1 MKFPIANEGFMFIM
15 PLLIITILT
24 YIISFYWTA
33 GIFGLGLLF
42 VTWFF
47 RDPERAIPVEPNAI
61 VSPADGKI
69 TEIVSEKE
77 PINGE
82 LCKRVT
88 IFLSVFNVH
97 VNRVPI
103 SGTIEDI
110 RYNPG
115 KFLAAFNPK
124 ASMDNEQN
132 IITIKSGNVKILVK
146 QIAGLIARR
155 IVCWPKKG
163 DYYKSGQRY
172 GLIRFGSRVDVL
184 LPENTKLLVSCG
196 DKVIGGNSIIGYLIP
211 NKIKVSE

>member
-1 MKFPIANEGFMFIM
+1 MKIPLAKDGFIFIL
-15 PLLIITILT
+15 PLLIITVLMFL
-24 YIISFYWTA
+24 ISFYWATA
-33 GIFGLGLLF
+33 IFGLGFLF

-47 RDPERAIPVEPNAI
+47 RDPERRIPNEPNVI

-69 TEIVSEKE
+69 TEIVTENE
-77 PINGE
+77 PINGK

-103 SGTIEDI
+103 EGTIEDI

-132 IITIKSGNVKILVK
+132 LILINNGRTHILVK

-163 DYYKSGQRY
+163 DHYESGQRY
-172 GLIRFGSRVDVL
+172 GLIRFGSRVDIL
-184 LPENTKLLVSCG
+184 LPENTKLSITCG
-196 DKVIGGNSIIGYLIP
+196 DKVSGGKSIIGYLNP
-211 NKIKVSE
+211 N

>member
-1 MKFPIANEGFMFIM
+1 MKIPLAKDGFIFIL
-15 PLLIITILT
+15 PLLIITVLMFL
-24 YIISFYWTA
+24 ISFYWTTA
-33 GIFGLGLLF
+33 IFGLGFLF
-42 VTWFF
+42 VSWFF
-47 RDPERAIPVEPNAI
+47 RDPERRIPNEPNVI

-69 TEIVSEKE
+69 TEIITENE
-77 PINGE
+77 PINGK

-103 SGTIEDI
+103 EGTIEDI

-132 IITIKSGNVKILVK
+132 LILINNGRTHIFVK

-163 DYYKSGQRY
+163 DHYESGQRY
-172 GLIRFGSRVDVL
+172 GLIRFGSRVDIL
-184 LPENTKLLVSCG
+184 LPENTKLSITCG
-196 DKVIGGNSIIGYLIP
+196 DKVSGGKSIIGYLNP
-211 NKIKVSE
+211 N

>member
-1 MKFPIANEGFMFIM
+1 MKIPLAKDGFIFIL
-15 PLLIITILT
+15 PLLIITVLMFL
-24 YIISFYWTA
+24 ISFYWATA
-33 GIFGLGLLF
+33 IFGLGFLF

-47 RDPERAIPVEPNAI
+47 RDPERRIPKEPNVI

-69 TEIVSEKE
+69 TEIVTENE
-77 PINGE
+77 PINGK

-103 SGTIEDI
+103 EGTIEDI

-132 IITIKSGNVKILVK
+132 LILINNGRTHILVK

-163 DYYKSGQRY
+163 DHYESGQRY
-172 GLIRFGSRVDVL
+172 GLIRFGSRVDIL
-184 LPENTKLLVSCG
+184 LPENTKLSVACG
-196 DKVIGGNSIIGYLIP
+196 DKVSGGKSIIGYLNP
-211 NKIKVSE
+211 N

>member
-1 MKFPIANEGFMFIM
+1 MKIPLAKDGFIFIL
-15 PLLIITILT
+15 PLLIITVLMFL
-24 YIISFYWTA
+24 ISFYWATA
-33 GIFGLGLLF
+33 IFGLGFLF

-47 RDPERAIPVEPNAI
+47 RDPERRIPNEPNVI

-69 TEIVSEKE
+69 TEIVTENE
-77 PINGE
+77 PINGK

-103 SGTIEDI
+103 GGTIEDI

-132 IITIKSGNVKILVK
+132 LILINNGRTHIFVK

-163 DYYKSGQRY
+163 DYYESGQRY
-172 GLIRFGSRVDVL
+172 GLIRFGSRVDIL
-184 LPENTKLLVSCG
+184 LPENTKLSVAYG
-196 DKVIGGNSIIGYLIP
+196 DKVSGGKSIIGYL
-211 NKIKVSE
+211 NAN

>member
-1 MKFPIANEGFMFIM
+1 MKIPLAKDGFIFIL
-15 PLLIITILT
+15 PLLIITVLMFL
-24 YIISFYWTA
+24 ISFYWATA
-33 GIFGLGLLF
+33 IFGLGFLF

-47 RDPERAIPVEPNAI
+47 RDPERRIPNEPNVI

-69 TEIVSEKE
+69 TEIVTENE
-77 PINGE
+77 PINGK

-103 SGTIEDI
+103 GGTIEDI

-132 IITIKSGNVKILVK
+132 LILINNGRTHIFVK

-163 DYYKSGQRY
+163 DHYESGQRY
-172 GLIRFGSRVDVL
+172 GLIRFGSRVDIL
-184 LPENTKLLVSCG
+184 LPENTKLSVACG
-196 DKVIGGNSIIGYLIP
+196 DKVSGGKSIIGYL
-211 NKIKVSE
+211 NSN

>member
-1 MKFPIANEGFMFIM
+1 MKIPLAKDGFIFIL
-15 PLLIITILT
+15 PLLIITVLMFL
-24 YIISFYWTA
+24 ISFYWATA
-33 GIFGLGLLF
+33 IFGLGFLF

-47 RDPERAIPVEPNAI
+47 RDPERRIPNEPNVI

-69 TEIVSEKE
+69 TEIVTENE
-77 PINGE
+77 PINVK

-103 SGTIEDI
+103 EGTIEDI

-132 IITIKSGNVKILVK
+132 LILINNGRTHIFVK

-163 DYYKSGQRY
+163 DHYESGQRY
-172 GLIRFGSRVDVL
+172 GLIRFGSRVDIL
-184 LPENTKLLVSCG
+184 LPENTKLSVACG
-196 DKVIGGNSIIGYLIP
+196 DKVSGGKSIIGYLNP
-211 NKIKVSE
+211 N

>member
-1 MKFPIANEGFMFIM
+1 MKIPLAKDGFIFIL
-15 PLLIITILT
+15 PLLIITVLMFL
-24 YIISFYWTA
+24 ISFYWATA
-33 GIFGLGLLF
+33 IFGLGFLF

-47 RDPERAIPVEPNAI
+47 RDPERRIPNEPNVI

-69 TEIVSEKE
+69 TEIVTENES
-77 PINGE
+77 INGK

-103 SGTIEDI
+103 GGTIEDI

-132 IITIKSGNVKILVK
+132 LILINNGRTHIFVK

-163 DYYKSGQRY
+163 DYYESGQRY
-172 GLIRFGSRVDVL
+172 GLIRFGSRVDIL
-184 LPENTKLLVSCG
+184 LPENTKLSVACG
-196 DKVIGGNSIIGYLIP
+196 DKVSGGKSIIGYL
-211 NKIKVSE
+211 NSN

>member
-1 MKFPIANEGFMFIM
+1 MKIPLAKDGFIFIL
-15 PLLIITILT
+15 PLLIITVLMFL
-24 YIISFYWTA
+24 ISFYWATA
-33 GIFGLGLLF
+33 IFGLGFLF

-47 RDPERAIPVEPNAI
+47 RDPERRIPNEPNVI

-69 TEIVSEKE
+69 TEIVTENE
-77 PINGE
+77 PINGKQ
-82 LCKRVT
+82 CKRVT

-97 VNRVPI
+97 GNRVPI
-103 SGTIEDI
+103 EGTIEDI

-132 IITIKSGNVKILVK
+132 LILINNGRTHIFVK

-163 DYYKSGQRY
+163 DHYESGQRY
-172 GLIRFGSRVDVL
+172 GLIRFGSRVDIL
-184 LPENTKLLVSCG
+184 LPENTKLSVACG
-196 DKVIGGNSIIGYLIP
+196 DKVSGGKSIIGYLNP
-211 NKIKVSE
+211 N

>member
-1 MKFPIANEGFMFIM
+1 MKIPLAKEGFVFII
-15 PLLIITILT
+15 PLLVVAILMFLL
-24 YIISFYWTA
+24 SFYWVA
-33 GIFGLGLLF
+33 FFLGLGFLF

-47 RDPERAIPVEPNAI
+47 RDPERHIPNEPNVI

-69 TEIVSEKE
+69 TEIITEKE

-103 SGTIEDI
+103 AGTIEEI

-132 IITIKSGNVKILVK
+132 IILINNGKTHVFVK

-163 DYYKSGQRY
+163 DYYELGQRY
-172 GLIRFGSRVDVL
+172 GLIRFGSRVDIL
-184 LPENTKLLVSCG
+184 LPETTKLSVTCG
-196 DKVIGGNSIIGYLIP
+196 DNVSGGKSIIGYLT
-211 NKIKVSE
+211 

>member
-1 MKFPIANEGFMFIM
+1 MKIPIAKDGFIFIT
-15 PLLIITILT
+15 PLFIITILMLLL
-24 YIISFYWTA
+24 SFNWAAT
-33 GIFGLGLLF
+33 IFGLAFVF
-42 VTWFF
+42 VTSFF
-47 RDPERAIPVEPNAI
+47 RDPERCIPNEPNVI

-69 TEIVSEKE
+69 TEIVTEKE
-77 PINGE
+77 PISGQS
-82 LCKRVT
+82 CTRIT

-103 SGTIEDI
+103 EGVIEDI

-132 IITIKSGNVKILVK
+132 IILINNGTTQILVK

-172 GLIRFGSRVDVL
+172 GLIRFGSRVDIL
-184 LPENTKLLVSCG
+184 LPENTKLSIFCG
-196 DKVIGGNSIIGYLIP
+196 DRVSGGKSIIGYLSP
-211 NKIKVSE
+211 N

>member
-1 MKFPIANEGFMFIM
+1 MKIPLAKEGFVFII
-15 PLLIITILT
+15 PLLVVSIVMFLL
-24 YIISFYWTA
+24 SFYWVA
-33 GIFGLGLLF
+33 FFFGLGFLF

-47 RDPERAIPVEPNAI
+47 RDPERHIPNEPNVI

-69 TEIVSEKE
+69 TEILTEKE

-103 SGTIEDI
+103 AGTIEEI

-124 ASMDNEQN
+124 ASMYNDQN
-132 IITIKSGNVKILVK
+132 VILINNGETRVFVK

-163 DYYKSGQRY
+163 DYCESGQRY
-172 GLIRFGSRVDVL
+172 GLIRFGSRVDIL
-184 LPENTKLLVSCG
+184 LPETAKLSVACG
-196 DKVIGGNSIIGYLIP
+196 DRVSGGKSIIGYLT
-211 NKIKVSE
+211 

>member
-1 MKFPIANEGFMFIM
+1 MKIPIAREGFVFVV
-15 PLLIITILT
+15 PLLVITVLMFL
-24 YIISFYWTA
+24 ISFYWATA
-33 GIFGLGLLF
+33 IFGLGFLF

-47 RDPERAIPVEPNAI
+47 RDPERRIPNEPNVI

-69 TEIVSEKE
+69 TEIVTENE
-77 PINGE
+77 PINGK

-103 SGTIEDI
+103 GGTIEDI

-132 IITIKSGNVKILVK
+132 LILINNGRTHIFVK

-163 DYYKSGQRY
+163 DHYESGQRY
-172 GLIRFGSRVDVL
+172 GLIRFGSRVDIL
-184 LPENTKLLVSCG
+184 LPENTKLSITCG
-196 DKVIGGNSIIGYLIP
+196 DKVSGGKSIIGYLNP
-211 NKIKVSE
+211 N

>member
-1 MKFPIANEGFMFIM
+1 MKIPLAKEGFVFII
-15 PLLIITILT
+15 PLLVVTILMFLL
-24 YIISFYWTA
+24 SFYWVA
-33 GIFGLGLLF
+33 FFLGLGFLF
-42 VTWFF
+42 VTCFF
-47 RDPERAIPVEPNAI
+47 RDPERHIPNEPNVI

-69 TEIVSEKE
+69 TEIITEKE

-88 IFLSVFNVH
+88 IFLAVFNVH

-103 SGTIEDI
+103 AGTIEEI

-132 IITIKSGNVKILVK
+132 IILINNGKAHVFVK

-163 DYYKSGQRY
+163 DYYELGQRY
-172 GLIRFGSRVDVL
+172 GLIRFGSRVDIL
-184 LPENTKLLVSCG
+184 LPETTKLSVTCG
-196 DKVIGGNSIIGYLIP
+196 DNVSGGKSIIGYLT
-211 NKIKVSE
+211 

>member
-1 MKFPIANEGFMFIM
+1 MKIPLAKEGFVFII
-15 PLLIITILT
+15 PLLVVAILMFLL
-24 YIISFYWTA
+24 SFYWVA
-33 GIFGLGLLF
+33 FFLGLGFLF

-47 RDPERAIPVEPNAI
+47 RDPERHIPNEPNVI

-69 TEIVSEKE
+69 TEIITEKE

-103 SGTIEDI
+103 AGTIEEI

-132 IITIKSGNVKILVK
+132 IILINNGKAHVFVK

-163 DYYKSGQRY
+163 DYYELGQRY
-172 GLIRFGSRVDVL
+172 GLIRFGSRVDIL
-184 LPENTKLLVSCG
+184 LPETTKLSVTCG
-196 DKVIGGNSIIGYLIP
+196 DNVSGGKSIIGYLT
-211 NKIKVSE
+211 

>member
-1 MKFPIANEGFMFIM
+1 MKIPLAKDGFIFIL
-15 PLLIITILT
+15 PLLIITVLMFL
-24 YIISFYWTA
+24 ISFYWATA
-33 GIFGLGLLF
+33 IFGLGFLF

-47 RDPERAIPVEPNAI
+47 RDPERRIPNEPNVI

-69 TEIVSEKE
+69 TEIVTENE
-77 PINGE
+77 PINGK

-97 VNRVPI
+97 INRVPI
-103 SGTIEDI
+103 GGTIEDI

-132 IITIKSGNVKILVK
+132 IILINNGRTHIFVK

-163 DYYKSGQRY
+163 DYYESGQRY
-172 GLIRFGSRVDVL
+172 GLIRFGSRVDIL
-184 LPENTKLLVSCG
+184 LPENTKLSVACG
-196 DKVIGGNSIIGYLIP
+196 DKVSGGKSIIGYL
-211 NKIKVSE
+211 NSN

>member
-1 MKFPIANEGFMFIM
+1 MKIPLAKEGFVFII
-15 PLLIITILT
+15 PLLVVSILMFLL
-24 YIISFYWTA
+24 SFYWVA
-33 GIFGLGLLF
+33 FFFGLGFLF

-47 RDPERAIPVEPNAI
+47 RDPERHIPNEPNII

-69 TEIVSEKE
+69 TEIVTEKE
-77 PINGE
+77 PIHGE

-103 SGTIEDI
+103 AGIIEEI

-132 IITIKSGNVKILVK
+132 IILINNGKVSIIVK

-163 DYYKSGQRY
+163 DHYTPGQRY
-172 GLIRFGSRVDVL
+172 GLIRFGSRVDIL
-184 LPENTKLLVSCG
+184 MPENTKLSVVCG
-196 DKVIGGNSIIGYLIP
+196 DRVKGGQSIIGYLNP
-211 NKIKVSE
+211 N

>member
-1 MKFPIANEGFMFIM
+1 MKIPLAKEGFVFII
-15 PLLIITILT
+15 PLLVVSILMFLL
-24 YIISFYWTA
+24 SFYWA
-33 GIFGLGLLF
+33 AVFFGLGFLF

-47 RDPERAIPVEPNAI
+47 RDPERHIPNEPNII

-69 TEIVSEKE
+69 TEIITEKE

-88 IFLSVFNVH
+88 IFLSVFNIH

-103 SGTIEDI
+103 AGTIEEI

-115 KFLAAFNPK
+115 KFLAAFNHK

-132 IITIKSGNVKILVK
+132 IILINNGNAHVFVK

-163 DYYKSGQRY
+163 DYYELGQRY
-172 GLIRFGSRVDVL
+172 GLIRFGSRVDIL
-184 LPENTKLLVSCG
+184 LPETTKLSVTCG
-196 DKVIGGNSIIGYLIP
+196 DNVSGGKSIIGYLT
-211 NKIKVSE
+211 

>member
-1 MKFPIANEGFMFIM
+1 MKIPLAKDGFIFIL
-15 PLLIITILT
+15 PLLIITVLMFL
-24 YIISFYWTA
+24 ISFYWATA
-33 GIFGLGLLF
+33 IFGLGFLF

-47 RDPERAIPVEPNAI
+47 RDPERRIPNEPNVI

-69 TEIVSEKE
+69 TEIVTENE
-77 PINGE
+77 PVNGE
-82 LCKRVT
+82 RCKRVT

-103 SGTIEDI
+103 GGTIEDI
-110 RYNPG
+110 RYNSG

-132 IITIKSGNVKILVK
+132 LILINNGRTHIFVK

-163 DYYKSGQRY
+163 DHYESGQRY
-172 GLIRFGSRVDVL
+172 GLIRFGSRVDIL
-184 LPENTKLLVSCG
+184 LPENTKLSVACG
-196 DKVIGGNSIIGYLIP
+196 DKVSGGKSIIGYL
-211 NKIKVSE
+211 NSN

>member
-1 MKFPIANEGFMFIM
+1 MKIPLAKDGFIFIL
-15 PLLIITILT
+15 PLLIITVLMFL
-24 YIISFYWTA
+24 ISFYWATA
-33 GIFGLGLLF
+33 IFGLGFLF

-47 RDPERAIPVEPNAI
+47 RDPERRIPNEPNVI

-69 TEIVSEKE
+69 TEIVTENE
-77 PINGE
+77 PINGKP
-82 LCKRVT
+82 CKRVT

-103 SGTIEDI
+103 GGTIEDI

-132 IITIKSGNVKILVK
+132 LILINNGRTHIFVK

-163 DYYKSGQRY
+163 DYYESGQRY
-172 GLIRFGSRVDVL
+172 GLIRFGSRVDIL
-184 LPENTKLLVSCG
+184 LPENTKLSVACG
-196 DKVIGGNSIIGYLIP
+196 DKVSGGKSIIGYL
-211 NKIKVSE
+211 NSN

>member
-1 MKFPIANEGFMFIM
+1 MKIPLAKDGFIFIL
-15 PLLIITILT
+15 PLLIITVLMFL
-24 YIISFYWTA
+24 ISFYWATA
-33 GIFGLGLLF
+33 IFGLGFLF

-47 RDPERAIPVEPNAI
+47 RDPERRIPNEPNVI

-69 TEIVSEKE
+69 TEIVTENE
-77 PINGE
+77 PINGK

-103 SGTIEDI
+103 EGTIEDI

-132 IITIKSGNVKILVK
+132 LILINNGRTHIFVK

-163 DYYKSGQRY
+163 DYYESGQRY
-172 GLIRFGSRVDVL
+172 GLIRFGSRVDIL
-184 LPENTKLLVSCG
+184 LPENTKLSVACG
-196 DKVIGGNSIIGYLIP
+196 DKVSGGKSIIGYL
-211 NKIKVSE
+211 NSN

>member
-1 MKFPIANEGFMFIM
+1 MRVSIAKDGYIFII
-15 PLLIITILT
+15 PLLVLTVLT
-24 YIISFYWTA
+24 YSFSFNWAA
-33 GIFGLGLLF
+33 GILGLGSVF

-47 RDPERAIPVEPNAI
+47 RDPERSIPNEPNVV

-69 TEIVSEKE
+69 TEIVTEKE
-77 PINGE
+77 PINGDT
-82 LCKRVT
+82 CKRVT

-132 IITIKSGNVKILVK
+132 IILIHNGKINILVK

-155 IVCWPKKG
+155 IVCWPNKG
-163 DYYKSGQRY
+163 DHYEAGQRY
-172 GLIRFGSRVDVL
+172 GLIRFGSRVDIL
-184 LPENTKLLVSCG
+184 LPENIKLSVACGERVS
-196 DKVIGGNSIIGYLIP
+196 GGQSIIGYLNP
-211 NKIKVSE
+211 S